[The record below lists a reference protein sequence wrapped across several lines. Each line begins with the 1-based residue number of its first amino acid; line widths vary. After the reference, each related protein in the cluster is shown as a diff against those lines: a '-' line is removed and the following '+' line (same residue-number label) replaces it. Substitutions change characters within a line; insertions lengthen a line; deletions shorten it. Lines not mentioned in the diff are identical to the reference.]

1 MERNRKWRH
10 EAGRCDLYAASV
22 GLGGGGVAVVEER
35 KEQVYLPVHT
45 SGLQSLL
52 L

>member
-1 MERNRKWRH
+1 MK
-10 EAGRCDLYAASV
+10 
-22 GLGGGGVAVVEER
+22 LGAVIYTPPQSSWGGVVVEER

>member
-1 MERNRKWRH
+1 MK
-10 EAGRCDLYAASV
+10 
-22 GLGGGGVAVVEER
+22 LGAVIYTPPQSGWGGGVVVVEER

>member
-1 MERNRKWRH
+1 MK
-10 EAGRCDLYAASV
+10 
-22 GLGGGGVAVVEER
+22 LGAVIYTPPQSGWGGAVVEER

>member
-22 GLGGGGVAVVEER
+22 GLGGVAVVEER